1 MVFSEPSW
9 RIVNYIWLVRI
20 KEPPCRI
27 CEPGSEADP
36 PVSSVPHCT
45 GIALID
51 IIREVQTLGTLGSV
65 QEPQFRVHLWCSH
78 DSQIPGEK

>member
-1 MVFSEPSW
+1 MIFSETSW

-20 KEPPCRI
+20 KDPPCGI

-36 PVSSVPHCT
+36 PVSSVLHCT

-51 IIREVQTLGTLGSV
+51 IIREVQTLSNTGVCPRTLIQGPSMV
-65 QEPQFRVHLWCSH
+65 FT
-78 DSQIPGEK
+78 

>member
-9 RIVNYIWLVRI
+9 RIVNYIWVVRI
-20 KEPPCRI
+20 KEPPCGI

-36 PVSSVPHCT
+36 PISSVPHRT

-51 IIREVQTLGTLGSV
+51 TRLAFASLRRIYACPL
-65 QEPQFRVHLWCSH
+65 P
-78 DSQIPGEK
+78 

>member
-20 KEPPCRI
+20 KEPPCGI

-51 IIREVQTLGTLGSV
+51 IIREVQTLGNSLSKNLDSGSV
-65 QEPQFRVHLWCSH
+65 YGVHM
-78 DSQIPGEK
+78 IPREK

>member
-9 RIVNYIWLVRI
+9 RIVNYIWVVRI
-20 KEPPCRI
+20 KEPPRGI

-36 PVSSVPHCT
+36 PISSVPHRT

-51 IIREVQTLGTLGSV
+51 IICEVQMLGST
-65 QEPQFRVHLWCSH
+65 RVCPRTSIKGP
-78 DSQIPGEK
+78 SMVFT